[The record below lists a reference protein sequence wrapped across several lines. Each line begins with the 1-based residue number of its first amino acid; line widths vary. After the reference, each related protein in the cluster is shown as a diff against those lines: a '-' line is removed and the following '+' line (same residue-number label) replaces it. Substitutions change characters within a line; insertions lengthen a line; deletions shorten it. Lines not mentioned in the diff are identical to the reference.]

1 MNHRTPQAQR
11 PLYIFSAWADQPTPI
26 YCLND
31 DRFRVASKAIDV
43 CSSENSD
50 PESLEVFIFPG
61 ELQRYHF
68 YLPVHEFASPGR
80 LRREQL
86 DWDELGMSRPGADLK
101 LQLPEVSGRGVVI
114 CAGGPYTQLA
124 LVTIRLLR
132 EVSSLPV
139 EVWHLPHEAGELQ
152 SVAWPQKCQLRQ
164 VPVALPRR
172 RPEVWAV
179 KPLALLGSRFREVLL
194 LDADNL
200 PVLDPEVLF
209 DEPSYQAN
217 GALFWPDLAPF
228 QEKMPEQWSA
238 LSGGVWQSRPENI
251 RWEQE
256 SGQLLV
262 DKAKCGA
269 MLQRAATMAMHLRS
283 LCRFLPGDGGDKD
296 LFQLAWT
303 LESRSFAMAPLPAA
317 AGCLNPERASMASGA
332 FVGHTMVHHSCDGTP
347 YFLHRTIDKHEDLW
361 QLHWEVV
368 AKAKFQDMQ
377 CLSLQRICPDA
388 KVKARI
394 VPQHAEHVEVQDFD
408 RYVGPEIRTR
418 FARIVAELREEENRS
433 TGAKWDDLPALL
445 TAYKRVPALIDSTHT
460 LCSPRGHRMVWKAMS
475 VSKGESTVQKA
486 LLLFVLVLQNCA
498 CAILVKQSRTHSADW
513 VPQTGVILQEM
524 LKGIT
529 SLVLAVLM
537 GESMQGALDPIEL
550 LQSSVP
556 ALLYLVQNNLQYVA
570 LATLEPATYTV
581 TYQLKILSTAVC
593 FVLILGRKLTLQRWL
608 SLGLL
613 VLGVVL
619 VQLATFKEDGSSS
632 QRATG
637 WGGQIAGLI
646 ATVISASISGLA
658 GVYTEK
664 ILKGSKVTLW
674 VRNVQLASWSALI
687 GVLGLAGTGDLSGVW
702 SNGFF
707 HGYNGWIWASACNN
721 AFGGLLIAAVIKY
734 ADNILKNFATSVSIV
749 LTTALSIQYFGLE
762 LTMTFLTGVVLV
774 CYSIFLY
781 GQIPIFFRTKA
792 C

>member
-1 MNHRTPQAQR
+1 
-11 PLYIFSAWADQPTPI
+11 
-26 YCLND
+26 
-31 DRFRVASKAIDV
+31 
-43 CSSENSD
+43 
-50 PESLEVFIFPG
+50 
-61 ELQRYHF
+61 
-68 YLPVHEFASPGR
+68 
-80 LRREQL
+80 
-86 DWDELGMSRPGADLK
+86 
-101 LQLPEVSGRGVVI
+101 
-114 CAGGPYTQLA
+114 
-124 LVTIRLLR
+124 
-132 EVSSLPV
+132 
-139 EVWHLPHEAGELQ
+139 
-152 SVAWPQKCQLRQ
+152 
-164 VPVALPRR
+164 
-172 RPEVWAV
+172 
-179 KPLALLGSRFREVLL
+179 
-194 LDADNL
+194 
-200 PVLDPEVLF
+200 
-209 DEPSYQAN
+209 
-217 GALFWPDLAPF
+217 
-228 QEKMPEQWSA
+228 
-238 LSGGVWQSRPENI
+238 
-251 RWEQE
+251 
-256 SGQLLV
+256 
-262 DKAKCGA
+262 
-269 MLQRAATMAMHLRS
+269 
-283 LCRFLPGDGGDKD
+283 
-296 LFQLAWT
+296 
-303 LESRSFAMAPLPAA
+303 
-317 AGCLNPERASMASGA
+317 
-332 FVGHTMVHHSCDGTP
+332 
-347 YFLHRTIDKHEDLW
+347 
-361 QLHWEVV
+361 
-368 AKAKFQDMQ
+368 
-377 CLSLQRICPDA
+377 
-388 KVKARI
+388 
-394 VPQHAEHVEVQDFD
+394 
-408 RYVGPEIRTR
+408 
-418 FARIVAELREEENRS
+418 
-433 TGAKWDDLPALL
+433 
-445 TAYKRVPALIDSTHT
+445 
-460 LCSPRGHRMVWKAMS
+460 MVWKAMS
-475 VSKGESTVQKA
+475 VQSKGESTVQKA
-486 LLLFVLVLQNCA
+486 SLLFVLVLQNCA

-537 GESMQGALDPIEL
+537 GEPMQGALDPIEL

-570 LATLEPATYTV
+570 LAYLEPATYTV
-581 TYQLKILSTAVC
+581 TYQLKILSAAVC